1 MRVPFLSAALEW
13 PTGGLLLAGVCLFS
27 MLCGGGFERS
37 RAGASELVPFRD
49 GTPSDLLSKET
60 FFDTGRLQ
68 VPSGA
73 AAGEEDWASGELRES
88 AAAMGRGE
96 AVPARAG
103 FKRVLERQP
112 ENLIALVNLGW
123 IAQREKAW
131 DEAEAYL
138 RRAQRLAPENAAV
151 WLALGISVL
160 EKGSLEH
167 ALGAFAQVVA
177 FEPNNARG
185 HRLLAMTLARKGWYS
200 AAEEELRRALEIEP
214 DDAGAH
220 FNLAVLYLQR
230 HPGALE
236 LARRHYFRAVDMGV
250 APDPAVEEILSEGG
264 NSAGVT
270 KSSGG
275 GVGQAVR

>member
-1 MRVPFLSAALEW
+1 MRVPLLSAALEW
-13 PTGGLLLAGVCLFS
+13 RTGGLLLAGVCFVSLW
-27 MLCGGGFERS
+27 CGGGFEGS
-37 RAGASELVPFRD
+37 RASTSELVPFRD

-73 AAGEEDWASGELRES
+73 VAGEEAWASVELRES

-96 AVPARAG
+96 TAPARAG

-112 ENLIALVNLGW
+112 ENLVALVNLGW
-123 IAQREKAW
+123 IAQREKGW

-177 FEPNNARG
+177 YEPNNARG

-214 DDAGAH
+214 EDGGAH

-230 HPGALE
+230 HPGAVE
-236 LARRHYFRAVDMGV
+236 LARRHYFRAVDTGV
-250 APDPAVEEILSEGG
+250 APDPAVEEILAEGAKVPG
-264 NSAGVT
+264 AS
-270 KSSGG
+270 KSPGA
-275 GVGQAVR
+275 AVQPAR

>member
-1 MRVPFLSAALEW
+1 MRIPVLSAALEW
-13 PTGGLLLAGVCLFS
+13 PTGGVLLAGVCFFS
-27 MLCGGGFERS
+27 LLCGGGFERS
-37 RAGASELVPFRD
+37 QAGGGELVPFRD
-49 GTPSDLLSKET
+49 GAPSDLFSKET

-73 AAGEEDWASGELRES
+73 GVAEEAWASAELRES

-96 AVPARAG
+96 TSAARIG

-123 IAQREKAW
+123 IAQREKSW
-131 DEAEAYL
+131 TEAEAYL
-138 RRAQRLAPENAAV
+138 RRAQRLAPENSAV

-160 EKGSLEH
+160 EQGSLEH

-230 HPGALE
+230 HPVAIE
-236 LARRHYFRAVDMGV
+236 LARRHYYRAVDMGL
-250 APDPAVEEILSEGG
+250 APDASVEEILSEGTK
-264 NSAGVT
+264 NSG
-270 KSSGG
+270 KSDSSRSTVSG
-275 GVGQAVR
+275 AR

>member
-1 MRVPFLSAALEW
+1 MRVPLISSTLEW
-13 PTGGLLLAGVCLFS
+13 PRGGVLLGCVCFFS
-27 MLCGGGFERS
+27 LLCGGGFDRS
-37 RAGASELVPFRD
+37 QAGASELVPFRE
-49 GTPSDLLSKET
+49 GAPSDIYSKET

-68 VPSGA
+68 VPRGA
-73 AAGEEDWASGELRES
+73 GGSEEAWAVAELRES
-88 AAAMGRGE
+88 AGAMGRGE
-96 AVPARAG
+96 TAAARAG

-123 IAQREKAW
+123 IAQREKMW
-131 DEAEAYL
+131 QEAESYL

-160 EKGSLEH
+160 EQGSFDH
-167 ALGAFAQVVA
+167 ALGAFAQVIA

-214 DDAGAH
+214 EDAGAH

-230 HPGALE
+230 HPVSVE
-236 LARRHYFRAVDMGV
+236 LARRHYFRAIDMGLT
-250 APDPAVEEILSEGG
+250 PDAAVEEILSEGSRRSG
-264 NSAGVT
+264 VSNSAGDSARV
-270 KSSGG
+270 
-275 GVGQAVR
+275 AR

>member
-13 PTGGLLLAGVCLFS
+13 PAGGLLLAGSCIFS
-27 MLCGGGFERS
+27 LWCGGGYERS
-37 RAGASELVPFRD
+37 RAGASELVPFRNAA
-49 GTPSDLLSKET
+49 PSDLLSKET

-68 VPSGA
+68 IPSGA
-73 AAGEEDWASGELRES
+73 GEGEEAWASAELRES

-96 AVPARAG
+96 TVSARAG
-103 FKRVLERQP
+103 FKRVLERKP
-112 ENLIALVNLGW
+112 ENLVALVNLGW

-138 RRAQRLAPENAAV
+138 RRAQRLAPENASV

-185 HRLLAMTLARKGWYS
+185 HRLLAMTLARKGWYA

-214 DDAGAH
+214 EDGGAH

-230 HPGALE
+230 HPSAVE
-236 LARRHYFRAVDMGV
+236 LARRHYFLAVDRGV
-250 APDPAVEEILSEGG
+250 APDAAVEEILAEG
-264 NSAGVT
+264 A
-270 KSSGG
+270 KSSEVAGP
-275 GVGQAVR
+275 ASR